1 MKAGAPSATTSVT
14 SNTTTSLLLLS
25 EELLLKTILT
35 STAMHTGLS
44 STLLLLSGKVVHMQ
58 VHVPQAVK
66 AVEQWGQLKV
76 FLEEAKF
83 EPLQRL
89 QSVENW
95 KLLLLAGSAD
105 GL

>member
-1 MKAGAPSATTSVT
+1 
-14 SNTTTSLLLLS
+14 
-25 EELLLKTILT
+25 
-35 STAMHTGLS
+35 
-44 STLLLLSGKVVHMQ
+44 MQ

-66 AVEQWGQLKV
+66 AVEQWGQPKV

-95 KLLLLAGSAD
+95 KLLLLAESAD